1 MNDKSLE
8 HFEQQIASLPPIG
21 APPALR
27 EMVLTD
33 VQRELRASRWDR
45 RLARAAVV
53 LLAVGVGLNAAA
65 GLQSANDVGN
75 RLPIAAQAS
84 PRRSLVDTAV
94 VVAEATDARTGRQF
108 ARQLA
113 AMTGHTLTVD
123 EAAAI
128 DAAVGHAADTL
139 EGKKG

>member
-1 MNDKSLE
+1 MN
-8 HFEQQIASLPPIG
+8 IA
-21 APPALR
+21 A
-27 EMVLTD
+27 
-33 VQRELRASRWDR
+33 EL
-45 RLARAAVV
+45 
-53 LLAVGVGLNAAA
+53 
-65 GLQSANDVGN
+65 QYANDAGGG
-75 RLPIAAQAS
+75 LAIAAPLN

-113 AMTGHTLTVD
+113 AMTGYKLTVD

-128 DAAVGHAADTL
+128 DAAVGQASHDSS